1 MPGPLDLHR
10 ALASVP
16 TLFEHW
22 GYGTRYVLRWCAHHT
37 GVPVVIVAA
46 VALVISIRLVR
57 RWARF
62 AVEVALALGLLL
74 VASRLGWV
82 QW

>member
-16 TLFEHW
+16 ILFEQWMH
-22 GYGTRYVLRWCAHHT
+22 GSRFALRWCAHHT
-37 GVPVVIVAA
+37 GVPVIIVAA
-46 VALVISIRLVR
+46 IALVISVRLAK

-62 AVEVALALGLLL
+62 AVEVAVALGILL
-74 VASRLGWV
+74 VATRLGWV

>member
-10 ALASVP
+10 VLASVP
-16 TLFEHW
+16 PLFEHW
-22 GYGTRYVLRWCAHHT
+22 ADGTRFVLRWCARHT
-37 GVPVVIVAA
+37 GLPVVIVAA
-46 VALVISIRLVR
+46 IALVISVRMAR

-82 QW
+82 SW